1 MDVLPAIDLREGKV
15 VRLRRGDYAAQT
27 TYSDNPPEI
36 AAQLVA
42 LGARW
47 IHIVDLDAA
56 RTGHLSN
63 TEAIRAIRDT
73 VDVQIQ
79 VGGGA
84 RSEEV
89 VRRMLDDGADRV
101 VIGSAAMENWE
112 WFEELLTRTD
122 MGRQLALGLDARAGK
137 LAIHG
142 WEKLTDAVAVEVARR
157 VTGSDLGAIVYTD
170 ITRDGMLG
178 GANLEAA
185 TELVSAT
192 DVPIIV
198 AGGVSSI
205 EDVRQLRT
213 IGSRGVIIGKAY
225 YEGKIDLA
233 EAIAEA
239 NRN

>member
-89 VRRMLDDGADRV
+89 VRRMLDDTGRHFV
-101 VIGSAAMENWE
+101 IENVIGA
-112 WFEELLTRTD
+112 
-122 MGRQLALGLDARAGK
+122 
-137 LAIHG
+137 
-142 WEKLTDAVAVEVARR
+142 
-157 VTGSDLGAIVYTD
+157 
-170 ITRDGMLG
+170 
-178 GANLEAA
+178 
-185 TELVSAT
+185 
-192 DVPIIV
+192 P
-198 AGGVSSI
+198 
-205 EDVRQLRT
+205 LRT
-213 IGSRGVIIGKAY
+213 VIELCGNSFGLHVYRHRRFECSFMAWRKPHKHHTVRCQRQGY
-225 YEGKIDLA
+225 Q
-233 EAIAEA
+233 
-239 NRN
+239 